1 MDSCA
6 LREFR
11 RELSDITGRVQHRGE
26 RVVVS
31 RNGKPAFAVVPVD
44 DLEALQRLEDEIDL
58 ADARK
63 ARKERGRN
71 IPLKKEQVMVSLDG
85 IRKKRDAILHIAA
98 RHGARDVR
106 VFGSFVRGDAT
117 EQSDLDLLVRM
128 EQDRSL
134 LDRIGM
140 IHDLEDLLGRKV
152 DVVNENALHHTLRDR
167 ILREVAPL

>member
-11 RELSDITGRVQHRGE
+11 RKLSGITGRVQHRGE
-26 RVVVS
+26 RVIVS

-44 DLEALQRLEDEIDL
+44 DLEALQRLEDEIDP

-63 ARKERGRN
+63 AHSERGRN
-71 IPLKKEQVMVSLDG
+71 IPLKRKHVMVSLDD
-85 IRKKRDAILHIAA
+85 IRRKRDVILHIAA
-98 RHGARDVR
+98 RHGARNVR
-106 VFGSFVRGDAT
+106 VFGSFVRGEAT
-117 EQSDLDLLVRM
+117 EQSDLDLLVHM

-140 IHDLEDLLGRKV
+140 INDMEDLLGRKV
-152 DVVNENALHHTLRDR
+152 DVVNDQALHHTLRDR
-167 ILREVAPL
+167 ILREVVAL